1 MINSLILKLKSV
13 KDYRQCQGKRH
24 QLWVILVIVILGN
37 MLGFHSYRALGD
49 FTCFYGK
56 QLSKLLKVSYSKM
69 PSYSTIRRVMN
80 SLDTSNLISVFNQW
94 AESLISDSE
103 QNNFYSIDGK
113 TLRNT
118 LTNTFNKQQNFL
130 VFISLFCQ
138 ETGLVLKIKDYENKK
153 SSEIKE
159 AQKLITTTK
168 ISNSVFSLDALHC
181 QKETTKKIIE
191 TNNSY
196 LITVKKNQAS
206 LYKHI
211 EKITQT
217 KDYLAQAIT
226 KEKSH
231 GREVTRKV
239 TIWQNEENNSN
250 IIVNK
255 FSEVKSLIK
264 VERNGIRGKKK
275 YQQIV
280 YYISSKKE
288 KAEKF
293 LEKIQGHWKI
303 ENQLHWV
310 KDVVMEEDKS
320 KIKSKNAAS
329 NISVLKTI
337 GINLFR
343 LLNFSSITKGRR
355 WLCASLSNLFYYR
368 E

>member
-13 KDYRQCQGKRH
+13 KDYRQNKGKRH
-24 QLWVILVIVILGN
+24 ELWVILTIVILGN

-49 FTCFYGK
+49 FTCFYQK
-56 QLSKLLKVSYSKM
+56 QLYNLLKVSYSKM

-94 AESLISDSE
+94 AESLILDSE

-118 LTNTFNKQQNFL
+118 LTNTFNYQQNFL

-138 ETGLVLKIKDYENKK
+138 ETGLVLKIQDYENKK
-153 SSEIKE
+153 SSEIKKT
-159 AQKLITTTK
+159 QKLIETTN
-168 ISNSVFSLDALHC
+168 IRNSVLSLDALHC

-191 TNNSY
+191 KGNDY
-196 LITVKKNQAS
+196 LITVKKNQRS
-206 LYKHI
+206 LYKYLENI
-211 EKITQT
+211 SKTEKSF
-217 KDYLAQAIT
+217 DQAIT
-226 KEKSH
+226 FDKSH
-231 GREVTRKV
+231 GRKIERKV
-239 TIWQNEENNSN
+239 SVWENQENQADT
-250 IIVNK
+250 IVNK
-255 FSEVKSLIK
+255 FSKVKSLIK
-264 VERNGIRGKKK
+264 VERKGIRGKKK
-275 YQQIV
+275 YEQIV

-288 KAEKF
+288 KAESV

-310 KDVVMEEDKS
+310 KDVVMEEDRS
-320 KIKSKNAAS
+320 LIKNKNAAS

-343 LLNFSSITKGRR
+343 LLNFTSITKGRR
-355 WLCASLSNLFYYR
+355 WLSARLSNLFYCL